1 MDALRAHIGRDGFR
15 LRGVAMSRIDAF
27 SDAVFA
33 FALTLL
39 VVSLEVPKGFA
50 ELQETMAGFVPF
62 AICFGLLLMIWYE
75 HYKFFRRFGL
85 HDLRTIVLNAVLLFL
100 LLFYVYPLKFLCNLI
115 VAQLMGNAEAGRFT
129 DPRQPVALMVLYGGG
144 FAAIYLMIAALYWN
158 GWKRRA
164 ELDLNLLERT
174 LAKNYMVDAAG
185 MAAIGLLSCA
195 LALALPVRLLGLSGW
210 AYVLIG
216 VFKSVHGRRERR
228 QAAQSRAQMPEQDF
242 AARGVSDGV

>member
-1 MDALRAHIGRDGFR
+1 MDLLHTHVGRDGFR
-15 LRGVAMSRIDAF
+15 LRGIAMSRIDAF

-50 ELQETMAGFVPF
+50 QLQDTLTGFAPF

-85 HDLRTIVLNAVLLFL
+85 HDLSTIVLNAVLLFL
-100 LLFYVYPLKFLCNLI
+100 LLFYVYPLKFLCNM
-115 VAQLMGNAEAGRFT
+115 VVVQLMGNADAGQFP
-129 DPRQPVALMVLYGGG
+129 DPRQAVKLMLLYGGG

-158 GWKRRA
+158 GWKRRE
-164 ELDLNLLERT
+164 ELELNPLERT
-174 LAKNYMVDAAG
+174 LAKNYIVDAAG

-195 LALALPVRLLGLSGW
+195 LALALPLRLLGLSGW

-216 VFKSVHGRRERR
+216 VFKTVHGRRERR
-228 QAAQSRAQMPEQDF
+228 QAAESLARMPEEDRKP
-242 AARGVSDGV
+242 RGVSEGV

>member
-1 MDALRAHIGRDGFR
+1 MNLLHSHIGRDGFR

-50 ELQETMAGFVPF
+50 QLQETLAGFVPF

-75 HYKFFRRFGL
+75 HYKFFRRYGL
-85 HDLRTIVLNAVLLFL
+85 HDLPTIVLNAVLLFL
-100 LLFYVYPLKFLCNLI
+100 LLFYVYPLKFLCNLVI
-115 VAQLMGNAEAGRFT
+115 AQL
-129 DPRQPVALMVLYGGG
+129 LLYGGG

-158 GWKRRA
+158 GWRRRE
-164 ELDLNLLERT
+164 ELDLNPLERT
-174 LAKNYMVDAAG
+174 LAKNYIVDAAG

-195 LALALPVRLLGLSGW
+195 LALALPVRLLALSGW
-210 AYVLIG
+210 AYLLIG
-216 VFKSVHGRRERR
+216 VFKTVHGRRERR
-228 QAAQSRAQMPEQDF
+228 QAAESRARMPGEDF
-242 AARGVSDGV
+242 EARGVSDGV

>member
-1 MDALRAHIGRDGFR
+1 MDSLHAHIGRDGFR
-15 LRGVAMSRIDAF
+15 LRGIAMSRIDAF

-50 ELQETMAGFVPF
+50 ELEELLAGFVPF

-75 HYKFFRRFGL
+75 HYRFFRRFGL
-85 HDLRTIVLNAVLLFL
+85 HDLQTIVLNAVLLFL
-100 LLFYVYPLKFLCNLI
+100 LLFYVYPLKFLCNL
-115 VAQLMGNAEAGRFT
+115 VVVQLMRHAIAGQLS
-129 DPRQPVALMVLYGGG
+129 DPRQPVELMLLFGGG

-158 GWKRRA
+158 GWRQRE

-174 LAKNYMVDAAG
+174 LAKNYILDAAG
-185 MAAIGLLSCA
+185 IAAIGLLSCA
-195 LALALPVRLLGLSGW
+195 LALALPLRLLAFSGW

-216 VFKSVHGRRERR
+216 VFKTVHGRRERR
-228 QAAQSRAQMPEQDF
+228 QAAETLALMPEEDRKP
-242 AARGVSDGV
+242 RGVPDGV

>member
-1 MDALRAHIGRDGFR
+1 MDLLHAHIGRDGFR

-50 ELQETMAGFVPF
+50 QLQETLAGFVPF
-62 AICFGLLLMIWYE
+62 AICFGVLLMIWYE

-85 HDLRTIVLNAVLLFL
+85 HDLPTIVLNAVLLFL
-100 LLFYVYPLKFLCNLI
+100 LLFYVYPLKFLCNLVI
-115 VAQLMGNAEAGRFT
+115 AQLMGNIDAGRYS
-129 DPRQPVALMVLYGGG
+129 DPRQPVELMVLYGGG

-158 GWKRRA
+158 GWRRRE
-164 ELDLNLLERT
+164 ELDLNPLERT
-174 LAKNYMVDAAG
+174 LAKNYIVDATG

-195 LALALPVRLLGLSGW
+195 LALALPVRLLPLSGW
-210 AYVLIG
+210 AYFLIA
-216 VFKSVHGRRERR
+216 VFKTVHGRRERR
-228 QAAQSRAQMPEQDF
+228 QAAESRARMPEEDF
-242 AARGVSDGV
+242 EARGVSDGV

>member
-1 MDALRAHIGRDGFR
+1 MNLLHAHIGRDGFR

-50 ELQETMAGFVPF
+50 QLEETLAGFVPF

-100 LLFYVYPLKFLCNLI
+100 LLFYVYPLKFLCNLVI
-115 VAQLMGNAEAGRFT
+115 AQLMGNIDAGRYS
-129 DPRQPVALMVLYGGG
+129 DPRQPVELMVLYGGG
-144 FAAIYLMIAALYWN
+144 FAAIYLAQF
-158 GWKRRA
+158 
-164 ELDLNLLERT
+164 
-174 LAKNYMVDAAG
+174 V
-185 MAAIGLLSCA
+185 
-195 LALALPVRLLGLSGW
+195 V
-210 AYVLIG
+210 G
-216 VFKSVHGRRERR
+216 VFR
-228 QAAQSRAQMPEQDF
+228 
-242 AARGVSDGV
+242 